1 MFTDIPLALIAGI
14 LLPVNAPIEEAAAPQ
29 VFVEL
34 IVKACPSADQ
44 SAQANK
50 PSAVQGYYA
59 DPINQGKGYE
69 HEHALSKEERQAAFT
84 AMGCIDVPVPPEW
97 ISVELT
103 RQACMSSHRIP
114 DRASILAASGRL
126 PQRFPRYRSVGM
138 HRARQSRARRRRNV
152 IFAFARSQ
160 RSRWVSPPP
169 PPTSDFDQGP
179 APTRAGP
186 FSSTSSRA
194 PILGSNRR

>member
-1 MFTDIPLALIAGI
+1 MLRGDVALLHSISKAFRKVVAMFTDIPLALIAGI
-14 LLPVNAPIEEAAAPQ
+14 FMPVNAPSEDAAAPQ

-59 DPINQGKGYE
+59 DPINQGKSSE

-97 ISVELT
+97 ISGELT
-103 RQACMSSHRIP
+103 RQACMSSNRIP
-114 DRASILAASGRL
+114 DRAPIFAASGRV
-126 PQRFPRYRSVGM
+126 PKRFPRCRSMGV

-152 IFAFARSQ
+152 ILAFARSQ
-160 RSRWVSPPP
+160 RVSMG
-169 PPTSDFDQGP
+169 SLP
-179 APTRAGP
+179 APN
-186 FSSTSSRA
+186 
-194 PILGSNRR
+194 L